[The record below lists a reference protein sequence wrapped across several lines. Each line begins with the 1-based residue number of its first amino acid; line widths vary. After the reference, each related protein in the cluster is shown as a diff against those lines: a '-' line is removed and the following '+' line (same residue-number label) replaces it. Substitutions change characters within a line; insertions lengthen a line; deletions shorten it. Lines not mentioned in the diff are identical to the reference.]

1 MEQKKRRRRT
11 LFQAF
16 SLLLLLLLLI
26 GGIFLVK
33 RLNSTPS
40 LSQAKQTTPTS
51 IAGTQGTVEPLFTDK
66 FSDNSKGWSLGEVAG
81 YTRLLHNNML
91 TLADT
96 KHNVLVESIPTSTT
110 FDDFSIT
117 TTFTLTQADKN
128 DSVGLYVRGDSNLDH
143 DYRIDIFGNTTYAI
157 SKEALNS
164 SNDLGQTFLVP
175 PSHTNAIHP
184 IGQRNVLT
192 VAMKGPA
199 MVVQMNGKTLHTLAD
214 TDYTH
219 GQIAL
224 FVANGTSSSGVTAT
238 FHDIVI
244 YSVPNRLPG

>member
-1 MEQKKRRRRT
+1 MEQKKRTRYT
-11 LFQAF
+11 LFRAF
-16 SLLLLLLLLI
+16 SLLLLLLLLV

-40 LSQAKQTTPTS
+40 SSQARQTTPTS
-51 IAGTQGTVEPLFTDK
+51 IPGTQGTVEPLFSDN
-66 FSDNSKGWSLGEVAG
+66 FSDNSKGWPLGKVVG
-81 YTRLLHNNML
+81 YTRLLQNNML

-117 TTFTLTQADKN
+117 TTFTLIQADKN

-164 SNDLGQTFLVP
+164 SNDLDKTFLVH
-175 PSHTNAIHP
+175 PSHTNALRP
-184 IGQRNVLT
+184 TGQSNVLT

-199 MVVQMNGKTLHTLAD
+199 MVVQMNGKTLHTLTD
-214 TDYTH
+214 MDYTH

-224 FVANGTSSSGVTAT
+224 FVANGTTSSGVMAT

-244 YSVPNRLPG
+244 YPCHA